1 MVHALHEAQRVLKPD
16 GRLIDL
22 RPMHIHRRVGISQAG
37 IHHQIGIMREK
48 FDDDL
53 AADRAVAQVRREGSF
68 KLEERI
74 QFNCNRV
81 MDTFKEFKDWLTEFT
96 VLKDMPSHEWLL
108 DKVNRALMEKP
119 GKFKIVCSIPLKLQV
134 LRKQAES

>member
-22 RPMHIHRRVGISQAG
+22 RPTHTHRRVGISRAG
-37 IHHQIGIMREK
+37 IHQPIGIMREK

-53 AADRAVAQVRREGSF
+53 AADRAVAQVLHERSFKIEGS
-68 KLEERI
+68 I

-81 MDTFKEFKDWLTEFT
+81 MDTFKEFKDWLTELT

>member
-37 IHHQIGIMREK
+37 IYQQIGMMHEI

-53 AADRAVAQVRREGSF
+53 AADRAVAQVLREGFF
-68 KLEERI
+68 KIEGRI
-74 QFNCNRV
+74 KFNCNRI
-81 MDTFKEFKDWLTEFT
+81 MDSFPEFKDWLTEFAT
-96 VLKDMPSHEWLL
+96 TDEQASNDRLLK
-108 DKVNRALMEKP
+108 KVKHALAKRT
-119 GKFKIVCSIPLKLQV
+119 GKKKVVCSGPLKLQV
-134 LRKQAES
+134 LRKRAVR